1 MAEVIIS
8 RDVSAI
14 AVPYGESVIIPAG
27 TPVSIE
33 QKLGGHFTVTW
44 SGGMAQIRREHADAL
59 GELVVGERGPAGG
72 DHVGPPDVDVL
83 WSALKG
89 VYDPE
94 IPVNIVDLGLVYSVV
109 VVALDDGGFGVRSAM
124 TLTAPGCGMGPAIAQ
139 DARMRLEEVP
149 GVSEA
154 VVDIVWDPPWNQN
167 MISEDGKMELGLI

>member
-1 MAEVIIS
+1 MAEVITS
-8 RDVSAI
+8 REVTAI
-14 AVPYGESVIIPAG
+14 AVPYGETVVIPEG

-33 QKLGGHFTVTW
+33 QRLGGHFTVTW

-59 GELVVGERGPAGG
+59 GEEVSTRTAVAS
-72 DHVGPPDVDVL
+72 DHKGPPDIDAL
-83 WSALKG
+83 WASLKG

-94 IPVNIVDLGLVYSVV
+94 IPVNIVDLGLVYSVDIEDVEGQGFV
-109 VVALDDGGFGVRSAM
+109 VKSAM

-154 VVDIVWDPPWNQN
+154 IVDIVWDPPWNQN
-167 MISEDGKMELGLI
+167 MISEDGRMELGLI